1 MNILQRRL
9 FKTVGETIIIA
20 SLYIAPAALHNL
32 DKPGYNSGSVLS
44 S

>member
-1 MNILQRRL
+1 MRQL
-9 FKTVGETIIIA
+9 FKTVGETMIIA
-20 SLYIAPAALHNL
+20 FPYIAPAALHNL